1 MQTTLF
7 EPDYRTHK
15 KIPKQIAGG
24 FIMTP
29 TNEERM
35 NAIVTRMPLVV
46 LQDVEKRITDWLSHG
61 GSSDL

>member
-1 MQTTLF
+1 
-7 EPDYRTHK
+7 
-15 KIPKQIAGG
+15 
-24 FIMTP
+24 MTP

-61 GSSDL
+61 GSYDDPYIEQQIRYMENIAHRIETANTK